1 MEHCLTTAQPSA
13 PAAKSHR
20 RQAMSGRLLRAVRL
34 LEEGGHTCVLCK
46 DELVLTSGKRGVLPL
61 IEWIEQGRNL
71 KGFSAAD
78 KIVGR
83 ASALLFVLAGVR
95 EIYASVMSE
104 GALSELEKHGIPA
117 YYGSLVP
124 AIINRQGTGICP
136 MEQAVLGISD
146 PAQALAAVKRRQQE
160 LRQAAGQEKQL

>member
-13 PAAKSHR
+13 SAAKSHR

-78 KIVGR
+78 KIVGLMYI
-83 ASALLFVLAGVR
+83 LLLYLLNKYKLNFHHFPNLHHQSNQ
-95 EIYASVMSE
+95 Y
-104 GALSELEKHGIPA
+104 
-117 YYGSLVP
+117 
-124 AIINRQGTGICP
+124 Q
-136 MEQAVLGISD
+136 D
-146 PAQALAAVKRRQQE
+146 
-160 LRQAAGQEKQL
+160 